1 MRGDLGV
8 LSVHKL
14 HGFSP
19 LLLGFLMVASL
30 PAQAQS
36 LGELIPE
43 LLETHNLIKAS
54 QADLEAASQNV
65 KSSQGAWFPQLDL
78 TAHYGFEAQNKPA
91 ESGDTDL
98 ATRKADLS
106 VTQLLW
112 DFGKTNADIRA
123 NKLTRSASRF
133 ALKAQTQDILLIA
146 IESYLTVRLKAEVLM
161 FALQSE
167 ANMKRQNEIEDA
179 LVERGAGLSTDVLDS
194 KQKLAGAQSKRSAA
208 AGELKTARNAYRR
221 VFQTDVK
228 EPGALEKPNLPI
240 DLLPASVEEAI
251 NTALRENPRL
261 KSASATSRVNRE
273 TANAQRA
280 TGFFP
285 VINMVGE
292 AIVKKDA
299 GGTVGNQQELLGKVE
314 MNFPFNLGFTAINT
328 LKAAKGA
335 ATAGERRVS
344 DARDQ
349 LELDVRDAWDN
360 LETAREKLEF
370 DRNQANLSA
379 EFLEL
384 ARRERQLGNRTLN
397 DILDAETELIDANSR
412 TATAETDVAIGVYK
426 LIQKMGRLEADV
438 LTRSWF

>member
-1 MRGDLGV
+1 MRGNLGV
-8 LSVHKL
+8 RSAHNLRGIGL
-14 HGFSP
+14 
-19 LLLGFLMVASL
+19 LLLGVLMVASL

-78 TAHYGFEAQNKPA
+78 TAHYGFEAQNKPT
-91 ESGDTDL
+91 ETSDTDL
-98 ATRKADLS
+98 ATREADLS

-123 NKLTRSASRF
+123 SQLNRSASRF

-146 IESYLTVRLKAEVLM
+146 VEAYLNVRLKAEVLM

-167 ANMKRQNEIEDA
+167 ANIKRQTEIEDA

-208 AGELKTARNAYRR
+208 AGELKTARNAFRR
-221 VFQTDVK
+221 VFQADVK
-228 EPGALEKPNLPI
+228 DPAALEKPNLPI

-251 NTALRENPRL
+251 NTALRENPTL
-261 KSASATSRVNRE
+261 KSASTASRVNRE
-273 TANAQRA
+273 VVNSRRA

-285 VINMVGE
+285 VVNMVGE
-292 AIVKKDA
+292 AVIKKDA

-328 LKAAKGA
+328 LKAFKGT
-335 ATAGERRVS
+335 ATASERRVS
-344 DARDQ
+344 DSRDQ
-349 LELDVRDAWDN
+349 LELDVRDSWDI

-370 DRNQANLSA
+370 DRNQSNLAA

-412 TATAETDVAIGVYK
+412 AATAETAVAVGVYT
-426 LIQKMGRLEADV
+426 LIKRMGRLEADV
-438 LTRSWF
+438 LTRQ